1 VTAEKQRGEELKN
14 KKAEKVGRRAEQGGG
29 KGGHDML
36 KKIVKQGT
44 VRSATRSPT
53 SADMK

>member
-1 VTAEKQRGEELKN
+1 MTAEKQRGEELKN